1 MEVVVAQDTADS
13 GARALT
19 LDEAYRR
26 HATLLF
32 RYAVALLG
40 SEPDAE
46 DALHAVF
53 LRLSSGTQAG
63 IADVRSYLVR
73 AVRNECLSRRR
84 SRRRHK
90 TLPLVEDIPGRS
102 TGRAREINRALA
114 KLDAK
119 LREIVILRVYE
130 EMTFDGI
137 AEVTGLSATTVRER
151 YSRALDKLRRELEA

>member
-1 MEVVVAQDTADS
+1 MEVVVAQETADS
-13 GARALT
+13 GPRALT
-19 LDEAYRR
+19 LDDAYRR

-32 RYAVALLG
+32 RYAVALLESG
-40 SEPDAE
+40 PDAE

-53 LRLSSGTQAG
+53 LRLSSKTLDR

-73 AVRNECLSRRR
+73 AVRNECRSRTR
-84 SRRRHK
+84 SRRRRK

-102 TGRAREINRALA
+102 TGRADEINRALA
-114 KLDAK
+114 KLDAD

-137 AEVTGLSATTVRER
+137 AQVTGMSATTVRQR
-151 YSRALDKLRRELEA
+151 YSRALDKLRRDLEA